1 MSELT
6 QALQKARQDKG
17 MSLTDIQEITKIQRR
32 YLEAIEAGNFD
43 VLPGHFY
50 ARAFIKNYAEAVGL
64 DSEKLL
70 SEYGS
75 ELPSPPKVE
84 EAPTPLRQSR
94 QPRKE
99 GSDGSGKW
107 MSRVLLYL
115 FVILVLVVIGGAIKW
130 LNGQN
135 AAPQAP
141 TQKTQP
147 STPAADKSKMPVPP
161 PEKAVVPKPATPA
174 PAPQPTTDGKLTPAP
189 KTGSTI
195 NYDLTGA
202 QTVKV
207 KVTVKT
213 GAHWMSIG
221 NENGMLDQATL
232 NEGESRDFEVKE
244 GSEVRLSIVRARDV
258 DVLVNGQ
265 PVDTSGARKSG
276 SQKIKIVRK

>member
-1 MSELT
+1 MSEL
-6 QALQKARQDKG
+6 AHVLQKARQDKG
-17 MSLTDIQEITKIQRR
+17 MSLVDIQETTKIQRR
-32 YLEAIEAGNFD
+32 YLEAIEAGKFD

-64 DSEKLL
+64 DSEQLL
-70 SEYGS
+70 SEYSS

-84 EAPTPLRQSR
+84 ETPTPLRQSR

-99 GSDGSGKW
+99 GGSGKW

-135 AAPQAP
+135 AAPEAP
-141 TQKTQP
+141 TPQTQP
-147 STPAADKSKMPVPP
+147 TTPAADKSKMPVPP
-161 PEKAVVPKPATPA
+161 PTKPETQKPATPA
-174 PAPQPTTDGKLTPAP
+174 PLPQPAAEGKLTPAP
-189 KTGSTI
+189 KTGSTL

-202 QTVKV
+202 QTIKV

-213 GAHWMSIG
+213 GAHWMSVS
-221 NENGMLDQATL
+221 NENGMLEQATL
-232 NEGESRDFEVKE
+232 KEGESREFEVKE
-244 GSEVRLSIVRARDV
+244 GNQALLSIVRARDV

-265 PVDTSGARKSG
+265 PVDTSGARKNG